1 MAVAPRKWLG
11 ECSVVA
17 ALSGVL
23 SVALSVAL
31 TAPAWG
37 AEVRRL
43 RAEPEQPGVG
53 QPFALKLELK
63 TKWHEADAC
72 DLVLVVDGQEAE
84 RDEFRPTV
92 EVRADHVV
100 LRRAQAHGLADW
112 RWPRNGDEI
121 RFDWV
126 FDTPGPHRL
135 NFDPKRSD
143 CSLKQ
148 AAELTVNV
156 QPDYRALSFE
166 IVGVPEVAV
175 SRKLDNTV
183 AYLSRG
189 GDTEVVV
196 PRQFIDRW
204 RRAFEGYQPGSW
216 EQVQWPSTV
225 DFLKK
230 TGVQRARLTVVDDWA
245 DTAERWSRN
254 SPDRLLLVPGTE
266 FGRLAAWKTSGQFVA
281 LLTMDSN
288 VLAKYY
294 REREVAQAEQAR
306 RAEAERQE
314 RTARVWAALPAST
327 GQVTALRR
335 VPAPAGK
342 ATVCARRMDAPVG
355 GDLMAYRKTEA
366 VAQWLARKAADGFDD
381 VFNDLD
387 AMYLA
392 LKQSR
397 CGTLVLT
404 DAEARTV
411 GNALQRDQIGFE
423 LFELRDAEALLPA
436 YAAHYGYASVDDAR
450 LARRFSPMPDGKQ
463 AAALRAA
470 DVGTPEALGA
480 VWQRQQKAAY
490 PGERN
495 IATAVA
501 FLADEAQG
509 RRSGQSAAEVRRKRE
524 ATERAAAAAERER
537 LVKAYPYTLQLTC
550 RNGSAGTLPVAV
562 CFSESNRTTL
572 AELLNCVTLRSLG
585 YPDLARDP
593 VEISLCPKFVFKA
606 QSQSEFLL
614 VATLRDE
621 RTGQVIERQTAQRY
635 GRIVMAR

>member
-1 MAVAPRKWLG
+1 MAMAPRKWLEG
-11 ECSVVA
+11 CSVVA

-23 SVALSVAL
+23 SVALAVAL
-31 TAPAWG
+31 SAPAWG

-135 NFDPKRSD
+135 SFDPKRSD

-166 IVGVPEVAV
+166 IVGVPEVSV

-216 EQVQWPSTV
+216 DQVQWPTTA

-230 TGVQRARLTVVDDWA
+230 MGVSRARLTVVDDWA

-335 VPAPAGK
+335 VPAPDGK
-342 ATVCARRMDAPVG
+342 LTVCTRRTPAPVG
-355 GDLMAYRKTEA
+355 VDLMGYRESEP
-366 VAQWLARKAADGFDD
+366 VVRWLGRPAADGYDTVLD
-381 VFNDLD
+381 DLD
-387 AMYLA
+387 AAYLA
-392 LKQSR
+392 FKQAR
-397 CGTLVLT
+397 CGALVLADV
-404 DAEARTV
+404 DALTV
-411 GNALQRDQIGFE
+411 GRALQRDQVAFE
-423 LFELRDAEALLPA
+423 LFELRDAEALLPT
-436 YAAHYGYASVDDAR
+436 YAAQRGYASVDDAR
-450 LARRFSPMPDGKQ
+450 VARRFVPVPDPKQ
-463 AAALRAA
+463 AAVLRAA
-470 DVGTPEALGA
+470 DVTAPEALAA
-480 VWQRQQKAAY
+480 VWQRQKKAGY
-490 PGERN
+490 PGEQN
-495 IATAVA
+495 LATAVA

-509 RRSGQSAAEVRRKRE
+509 RRSGQSAAEVLRKRD
-524 ATERAAAAAERER
+524 AAERAAAAADRER
-537 LVKAYPYTLQLTC
+537 HIKAYPYTLLLTC

-562 CFSESNRTTL
+562 CFSDSNRTTL

-593 VEISLCPKFVFKA
+593 VQIPLCSKFVFKA

-614 VATLRDE
+614 VAALRDE